1 MHSATNR
8 KNLILLY
15 LAFTA
20 LLLSSCFSSRR
31 IHKMAG
37 KLLFSDS
44 VLANS
49 HTGISIFDPAA
60 DKYIYKY
67 QADKFFV
74 PASNVKLLSL
84 YAGLKY
90 IGDSL
95 PGLLYAE
102 SADTLYIQ
110 GTGDPSFLHRDFVQQ
125 PVVDFLKKQTKPI
138 AINISNWQSQAF
150 GNGWMWDDYNDG
162 YMPEKSSLP
171 VYGNVVR
178 WIQIRDS
185 GSIQAL
191 AREEA
196 FIYSE
201 PDISWSARFSED
213 TGAAR
218 FSAQRSLRENRFLIT
233 QGKEENATVDVPF
246 ITNGVES
253 ALLLLKE
260 NLQKEIN
267 ITTTPL
273 SNPQT
278 IFSQPA
284 DSLYKP
290 MLYRSDNFFAEQTLL
305 MAAQNKWA
313 VLNDAKMMQHL
324 LQNDLKEI
332 PQTPNWADGSGLSR
346 YNLVTADDF
355 VWLLQKLKNE
365 FGMERLKKIFPTG
378 GKGTLLNY
386 YKAEN
391 NFIYAK
397 TGTLSGIVCLSGYLY
412 TQSGKLLIF
421 STLVNNHTQPAWIIR
436 KKVEALLTQVAN
448 TY

>member
-1 MHSATNR
+1 MIFSAC
-8 KNLILLY
+8 
-15 LAFTA
+15 
-20 LLLSSCFSSRR
+20 SSAHR
-31 IHKMAG
+31 IHKTANEI
-37 KLLFSDS
+37 LFKDS
-44 VLANS
+44 TLANS

-60 DKYIYKY
+60 NKYLYNY

-84 YAGLKY
+84 YAGMKY
-90 IGDSL
+90 LGDSL
-95 PGLLYAE
+95 PGLLYTE
-102 SADTLYIQ
+102 TADTLYIQ
-110 GTGDPSFLHRDFVQQ
+110 GTGDPSLLHRDFTRQ
-125 PVVDFLKKQTKPI
+125 PVLDFLKKQNKPI
-138 AINISNWQSQAF
+138 AINTSNWQSQAY

-162 YMPEKSSLP
+162 YMPEKSALP
-171 VYGNVVR
+171 IYGNVVR

-201 PDISWSARFSED
+201 PDISWSVRFSED

-218 FSAQRSLRENRFLIT
+218 FSAVRSLRENRFLIT
-233 QGKEENATVDVPF
+233 QGKEENASIDVPF

-253 ALLLLKE
+253 ALLLLRDQ
-260 NLQKEIN
+260 LEIEVS

-273 SNPQT
+273 SNAKT

-305 MAAQNKWA
+305 MAAQKKWG
-313 VLNDAKMMQHL
+313 VLNEAKIMQQL
-324 LQNDLKEI
+324 LQNELKNF

-346 YNLVTADDF
+346 YNLLSANDF
-355 VWLLQKLKNE
+355 IWLLQKLKDE
-365 FGMERLKKIFPTG
+365 FGMERLKTIFPTG
-378 GKGTLLNY
+378 GTGTLLNY

-391 NFIYAK
+391 NFVYAK
-397 TGTLSGIVCLSGYLY
+397 TGTLSGVVCLSGYLY
-412 TQSGKLLIF
+412 TKSGKLLIF
-421 STLVNNHTQPAWIIR
+421 STLVNNHTQPAWTIR
-436 KKVEALLTQVAN
+436 KKIEELLTQVAN